1 MEWVK
6 NMGLKKSFF
15 LLSVFSMMAALLVI
29 GMVFLISNK
38 ITEDYPT
45 GGIVYM
51 PDGIVRELEQPTREQ
66 MLVLEATG
74 WIEVLS
80 CVLVPVGCVGIAS
93 LLFYRYKLKK
103 PIAVLQ
109 MGTERIREH
118 DLDFEIPEVSGDEL
132 GQVCAAFE
140 TMRAELLQTN
150 QELWRQ
156 AEERKRLN
164 AAFSHDLRNPV
175 TVLKGTVKQLRQ
187 GTADEH
193 ALERLEI
200 YVLRLERYVEAM
212 SSIQRLEQMP
222 VQKKKMELCILR
234 DELEETARLLA
245 PDVETQ
251 VCVEDRAAVQVC
263 VEDMVTH
270 GGDGRLLCDA
280 DAEETSGG
288 KNEQIY
294 KAGISKEGILGAGIS
309 KTGISRE
316 GSAGLVLDHGLFLTV
331 AENLI
336 GNAAR
341 YAQSRIDIQLSIRTD
356 TQYFD
361 GEMDERRNVADEQE
375 VFKTGMK
382 NQQFFVITVTDDG
395 CGYPAKLIKDGPRP
409 FGRMEE
415 DSLHFGMG
423 LYTSQML
430 CVKHGGR
437 LVLENDNGI
446 NGGAKATAVFETGF

>member
-15 LLSVFSMMAALLVI
+15 LLSVFSMVAALLVI

-51 PDGIVRELEQPTREQ
+51 PDGIVRELEQPKREQ
-66 MLVLEATG
+66 RLVLEATG
-74 WIEVLS
+74 WIEVFS

-93 LLFYRYKLKK
+93 LLFYRYKLKN

-118 DLDFEIPEVSGDEL
+118 DLNFEIPEVSGDEL

-140 TMRAELLQTN
+140 TMRAELLHTN

-175 TVLKGTVKQLRQ
+175 TVLKGTVKLLQQ

-193 ALERLEI
+193 ALERLET

-222 VQKKKMELCILR
+222 VQKKEIELCILR
-234 DELEETARLLA
+234 DEVKETARLLA
-245 PDVETQ
+245 PNMETQ
-251 VCVEDRAAVQVC
+251 VCAEDRAAAQVC
-263 VEDMVTH
+263 VENKTAEH
-270 GGDGRLLCDA
+270 GDDGRLLCEA
-280 DAEETSGG
+280 DAEETRGE
-288 KNEQIY
+288 KNERILKAEIS
-294 KAGISKEGILGAGIS
+294 KAGISRAGA
-309 KTGISRE
+309 
-316 GSAGLVLDHGLFLTV
+316 AGLVLDHGLFLTV

-361 GEMDERRNVADEQE
+361 GEMDERRNMADEQE
-375 VFKTGMK
+375 VFKTGAK
-382 NQQFFVITVTDDG
+382 NQQFLVMTVMDDG
-395 CGYPAKLIKDGPRP
+395 CGYPAKLIKDGPKP

-415 DSLHFGMG
+415 DALHFGMG

-430 CVKHGGR
+430 CVKHGGM
-437 LVLENDNGI
+437 LTLENDNGI
-446 NGGAKATAVFETGF
+446 NGGAKATVVFEAGF

>member
-1 MEWVK
+1 MEWMK

-15 LLSVFSMMAALLVI
+15 LLTVFSMVVALLVI

-51 PDGIVRELEQPTREQ
+51 SDGIVRELEQPTSEQ
-66 MLVLEATG
+66 MLVLEAAG

-93 LLFYRYKLKK
+93 LLFYQYKLKK
-103 PIAVLQ
+103 PIAVLR

-118 DLDFEIPEVSGDEL
+118 DLAFEIPEVSGDEL

-140 TMRAELLQTN
+140 AMRAELLQNN

-175 TVLKGTVKQLRQ
+175 TVLKGTVKLLKQ

-193 ALERLEI
+193 ALERLET

-222 VQKKKMELCILR
+222 VQKKEVRLSGLR
-234 DELEETARLLA
+234 DEVEETARLLA
-245 PDVETQ
+245 SGMRTE
-251 VCVEDRAAVQVC
+251 VCVDDRC
-263 VEDMVTH
+263 LH
-270 GGDGRLLCDA
+270 
-280 DAEETSGG
+280 S
-288 KNEQIY
+288 
-294 KAGISKEGILGAGIS
+294 
-309 KTGISRE
+309 
-316 GSAGLVLDHGLFLTV
+316 SAVLDHGLFLAV

-341 YAQSRIDIQLSIRTD
+341 YARDRIDINISVVRNELILSV
-356 TQYFD
+356 
-361 GEMDERRNVADEQE
+361 N
-375 VFKTGMK
+375 
-382 NQQFFVITVTDDG
+382 DDG
-395 CGYPAKLIKDGPRP
+395 SGYPSKLIQDGPKP
-409 FGRMEE
+409 FGKMEE
-415 DSLHFGMG
+415 EATHFGMG
-423 LYTSQML
+423 LYICQML
-430 CVKHGGR
+430 CMKHGGR
-437 LVLENDNGI
+437 LALENDSI